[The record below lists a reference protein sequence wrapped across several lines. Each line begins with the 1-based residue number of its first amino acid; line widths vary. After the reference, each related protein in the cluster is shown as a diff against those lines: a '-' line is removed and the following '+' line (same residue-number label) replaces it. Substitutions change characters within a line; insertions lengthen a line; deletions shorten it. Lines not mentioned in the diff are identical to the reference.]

1 LYCNILILVCLFFP
15 SLLLPLF
22 FPVALTQALNRQ
34 IIKEQPATVFVP
46 EIEFEIPP
54 RPSRGAE
61 INTVEGFLVN
71 SADNLQLGQPDRYV
85 RARTHSRGVVVV
97 LGRVHVCVY

>member
-1 LYCNILILVCLFFP
+1 M
-15 SLLLPLF
+15 
-22 FPVALTQALNRQ
+22 
-34 IIKEQPATVFVP
+34 P

-85 RARTHSRGVVVV
+85 RARALSRGWGVFGWVC
-97 LGRVHVCVY
+97 LCVCVCLFCICMERAWALCGCSEQESFLCVDVRRVFQLW

>member
-1 LYCNILILVCLFFP
+1 M
-15 SLLLPLF
+15 
-22 FPVALTQALNRQ
+22 
-34 IIKEQPATVFVP
+34 P

-85 RARTHSRGVVVV
+85 RARAFSRVGCVWLGLFVRVRVFV
-97 LGRVHVCVY
+97 LYMYGTRLGTVWML